1 RLIGPA
7 RAKDLILSGRQVGAE
22 EALRMG
28 LVDRVAEPE
37 ADAFDEAL
45 AWARTFATG
54 AVVAQGYA
62 KRAIDRGLD
71 ITLDGGLDL
80 EQLLFAEVFAT
91 DDARIGVASF
101 KEHGPGKAAFTG
113 R

>member
-1 RLIGPA
+1 M
-7 RAKDLILSGRQVGAE
+7 V
-22 EALRMG
+22 
-28 LVDRVAEPE
+28 
-37 ADAFDEAL
+37 EAL
-45 AWARTFATG
+45 AWAAELAKG
-54 AVVAQGYA
+54 AVVAQGHA

-80 EQLLFAEVFAT
+80 EQQLFAEVFAT

-101 KEHGPGKAAFTG
+101 QEHGPGKATFTG